1 MPKSQN
7 ELWLVKNSKEILSWL
22 ELKAWSSYCFRNI
35 ACINR
40 LQKKATLPLLDLS
53 SILRKKCSNCRTAS
67 QKWNC
72 SGLNSKCNK
81 IIKEDHLDA
90 YLYMWKMENDFS
102 KSERRKKII
111 LAPENT
117 TKWKEKGQ
125 SIFYRIYIKQRIS
138 VLFEA
143 HPTNCWKCSI
153 SVKYDH
159 TNDH

>member
-1 MPKSQN
+1 MSTHQSSKQKAHNKMPKSQN

-102 KSERRKKII
+102 KSERRKKNNSSTRKHHKM
-111 LAPENT
+111 ERKR
-117 TKWKEKGQ
+117 TKYFLQ
-125 SIFYRIYIKQRIS
+125 NIY
-138 VLFEA
+138 
-143 HPTNCWKCSI
+143 
-153 SVKYDH
+153 
-159 TNDH
+159 